1 MSPDTHS
8 PHRSYRLWIA
18 FAVLP
23 FLDALMGF
31 VSFPL
36 VWYIGDHNGR
46 LHDPAQAARGFALL
60 SGLLGLAVT
69 VGAVVPAVLVLLMTR
84 GRVTFPQ
91 VIAAGLVLG
100 NAPFVMVVGRFVLP
114 TILLHLAEGTMSE
127 HLIPVSELVAGTL
140 RVLAIGSVFGAVSA
154 IVFWFIGLCPMDS
167 RPIAESRT

>member
-23 FLDALMGF
+23 LVDALMGF

-60 SGLLGLAVT
+60 TGFLGLAVT
-69 VGAVVPAVLVLLMTR
+69 VGAVVPAVLVLLIKR
-84 GRVTFPQ
+84 GRITFAQ
-91 VIAAGLVLG
+91 AITAGLVLG
-100 NAPFVMVVGRFVLP
+100 NAPFVMTVGVFVLP
-114 TILLHLAEGTMSE
+114 AILVHLVEGTMSE
-127 HLIPVSELVAGTL
+127 HLVPIRDLVAGIL
-140 RVLAIGSVFGAVSA
+140 RVVALGSVFGGVSA
-154 IVFWFIGLCPMDS
+154 IVFWFVGLWPMNS
-167 RPIAESRT
+167 RPLAQSRT